1 MHRRLAIQ
9 AWDLNLLLL
18 FLLLLLLLLFDQWTV
33 TKSIIKHLE
42 LEFISF
48 DDLNVLVLHFLS
60 PGEKGDDLLDL
71 MDQA

>member
-9 AWDLNLLLL
+9 AWDLNLLLW
-18 FLLLLLLLLFDQWTV
+18 FLLLFDQRTV
-33 TKSIIKHLE
+33 TKTVIKHLE
-42 LEFISF
+42 LEVTSF
-48 DDLNVLVLHFLS
+48 DDLNALVLHFLS